1 MDQRIIG
8 LETEFGIIHTR
19 SREAAESGQP
29 AHALTPDDAARLLF
43 HPIVE
48 WGRSS
53 NLFLPNGGRL
63 YLDVGAHPEYA
74 TAECAVLED
83 VVAQDRAGELIV
95 DRMRKA
101 LEDKLSADGTG
112 GSVYLFK
119 TNVDSSGNSFG
130 SHENYMIGRE
140 TRFARL
146 VAHLIP
152 FLVTRQ
158 LYSGTGRVHPHG
170 PAGFGETGEFS
181 SGQGQASYSFSQRA
195 DHIWEE
201 ASSSTTRARPL
212 INTRDEPHGD
222 SERFRRLHVIVGD
235 STMSTTTTALRLGVT
250 DLMLRM
256 IESGHPF
263 QDRSLNSPALALRQ
277 ISHDL
282 TGTFQVAMKEGGTR
296 SALDLQ
302 REYWEEASQF
312 VQRHGAHHDRVEWV
326 LDLWARSL
334 DAVER
339 QDASGIDTEI
349 DWAIKKKLIDQWC
362 ARSGAD
368 YSHPRV
374 AQLDLTYHDIAPGRG
389 LFRML
394 EARGLA
400 ARLPGFQDADAERAV
415 ETPPATRA
423 QLRGNLVRA
432 GMEAG
437 VHFTTDWVNMK
448 VNGASQRV
456 VVLRDPFLTHDDDA
470 LSLLAELREQKK
482 GPVTASPLPPAV

>member
-8 LETEFGIIHTR
+8 VETEFGIIHTPR
-19 SREAAESGQP
+19 RDAGPGEP
-29 AHALTPDDAARLLF
+29 ARTLSPDDAARLLF
-43 HPIVE
+43 HPIVD

-53 NLFLPNGGRL
+53 NLFLPNGARL

-74 TAECAVLED
+74 TAECATLQD

-95 DRMRKA
+95 DRMRRA
-101 LEDKLSADGTG
+101 LEARLAEDGTG

-130 SHENYMIGRE
+130 SHENYMIGRG

-146 VAHLIP
+146 VSTLIP

-158 LYSGTGRVHPHG
+158 LYSGTGRIHPEG
-170 PAGFGETGEFS
+170 PAVFGEGRSFGAGTGEPSF
-181 SGQGQASYSFSQRA
+181 SFSQRA
-195 DHIWEE
+195 DHIWED

-235 STMSTTTTALRLGVT
+235 STMSTATTALRLGVT

-256 IESGHPF
+256 IESGHPMA
-263 QDRSLNSPALALRQ
+263 DRTLNSPALALRQ
-277 ISHDL
+277 ISHDP
-282 TGTFQVAMKEGGTR
+282 TGTFQVAMRDGRTR

-302 REYWEEASQF
+302 REYWEEASRF
-312 VQRHGAHHDRVEWV
+312 VQANGAHHDRVDWL

-334 DAVER
+334 EAVER
-339 QDASGIDTEI
+339 QDATGIDTEI
-349 DWAIKKKLIDQWC
+349 DWAIKKKLIDSWC
-362 ARSGAD
+362 ERNGAD

-374 AQLDLTYHDIAPGRG
+374 AQLDLMYHDIAAGRG
-389 LFRML
+389 LFRIL
-394 EARGLA
+394 EQRGMA
-400 ARLPGFQDADAERAV
+400 ARLPGFEDADAEAAV
-415 ETPPATRA
+415 DEPPATRA
-423 QLRGNLVRA
+423 ALRGALVRA

-437 VHFTTDWVNMK
+437 VHFTADWVNMK
-448 VNGASQRV
+448 VNGPTQRAIA
-456 VVLRDPFLTHDDDA
+456 LRDPFATQDEA
-470 LSLLAELREQKK
+470 AEELLAALRAER
-482 GPVTASPLPPAV
+482 TADVSPSPLPAV

>member
-8 LETEFGIIHTR
+8 VETEFGIIHTQR
-19 SREAAESGQP
+19 GDTASGEP
-29 AHALTPDDAARLLF
+29 ARTLSPDDAARLLF
-43 HPIVE
+43 QPIVE

-53 NLFLPNGGRL
+53 NLFLPNGARL

-74 TAECAVLED
+74 SAECANLQD
-83 VVAQDRAGELIV
+83 IVAQDRAGELIV
-95 DRMRKA
+95 DRMRQA
-101 LEDKLSADGTG
+101 LEAKLAADGIG

-130 SHENYMIGRE
+130 SHENYMIGRD

-146 VAHLIP
+146 VASLIP

-158 LYSGTGRVHPHG
+158 LYSGTGRIHPNG
-170 PAGFGETGEFS
+170 PAGFGEGQSFGGGSGE
-181 SGQGQASYSFSQRA
+181 ASYSFSQRA
-195 DHIWEE
+195 DHIWED

-235 STMSTTTTALRLGVT
+235 STMSSTTTALRLGVT

-256 IESGHPF
+256 IESGQPL
-263 QDRSLNSPALALRQ
+263 QDRTLNSPAMALRQ

-282 TGTFQVAMKEGGTR
+282 TGTFPVAMRDGGTR

-302 REYWEEASQF
+302 REYWEEVSRF
-312 VQRHGAHHDRVEWV
+312 VQANGAHHDRVDWL

-334 DAVER
+334 EAVESG
-339 QDASGIDTEI
+339 DHSGIDTEI
-349 DWAIKKKLIDQWC
+349 DWAIKKKLIDSWVER
-362 ARSGAD
+362 AGAD
-368 YSHPRV
+368 YSHPRA

-394 EARGLA
+394 EERGMA
-400 ARLPGFQDADAERAV
+400 ARLPGTNGSEAV
-415 ETPPATRA
+415 AAVDQPPATRA
-423 QLRGNLVRA
+423 ALRGALVQA

-437 VHFTTDWVNMK
+437 IHFTADWVNMK
-448 VNGASQRV
+448 VNGPAQRV
-456 VVLRDPFLTHDDDA
+456 VTLRDPFARHDDA
-470 LSLLAELREQKK
+470 AEQLLEQLRAERTSE
-482 GPVTASPLPPAV
+482 VSSSPLPPAV